1 MDYIFLIVGFI
12 FLVKGADIFVDGSS
26 NIAKILKIPPII
38 IGLTIVAFGTSAP
51 EAAVSIT
58 ASMNGQNGMAIGN
71 VIGSNIFN
79 LLMVVGASGFIS
91 TLLVKKSILSRE
103 LPFVLITSMLLIV
116 LSSDIFISGSS
127 SYTLSRMDGAIL
139 LILFAGFVYYLVTS
153 ALKSRNSSLNID
165 ETSLDIETVDKD
177 VMVQQNF
184 SPMSKSIFLSVVGIL
199 AIILGGKIV
208 VDCASNIASSFGV
221 NDQLIGLTV
230 VAIGTSLPEF
240 VTSIVA
246 ATKGESDLALGN
258 VIGSNIFNILF
269 VLGISAL
276 ISPMTID
283 PKLFIDA
290 AVMII
295 ATIITFFFAYRKNN
309 VNKYESLTLMT
320 LYVAYMS
327 YLIMTA

>member
-12 FLVKGADIFVDGSS
+12 LLVKGADIFVDGSS
-26 NIAKILKIPPII
+26 SIAKILKIPPII

-103 LPFVLITSMLLIV
+103 LPFVLITSILLIV

-165 ETSLDIETVDKD
+165 ETSLDIEAVDKD

-276 ISPMTID
+276 ISPMTIN

-309 VNKYESLTLMT
+309 VNKYESLTLMI
-320 LYVAYMS
+320 LYVAYMA

>member
-309 VNKYESLTLMT
+309 VNKYESLTLMI
-320 LYVAYMS
+320 LYVAYMA

>member
-1 MDYIFLIVGFI
+1 MNYIFLIVGFI
-12 FLVKGADIFVDGSS
+12 LLVKGADIFVDGSS
-26 NIAKILKIPPII
+26 SIAKILKIPPII

-58 ASMNGQNGMAIGN
+58 ASINGQNGMAMGN

-79 LLMVVGASGFIS
+79 LLMVIGASGFIS
-91 TLLVKKSILSRE
+91 TLLVEKSILSKE
-103 LPFVLITSMLLIV
+103 LPFVLFTSILLVI
-116 LSSDIFISGSS
+116 LSANIFTGGSLP
-127 SYTLSRMDGAIL
+127 YTLSRIDGIIL
-139 LILFAGFVYYLVTS
+139 LLLFAGFVYYLVSS
-153 ALKSRNSSLNID
+153 ALKSRKSSLHND
-165 ETSLDIETVDKD
+165 ETSIDIEVIDAD
-177 VMVQQNF
+177 VISGQK
-184 SPMSKSIFLSVVGIL
+184 SAPISKSIFLSVIGIL

-208 VDCASNIASSFGV
+208 VDCASTIASSFGIS
-221 NDQLIGLTV
+221 DQLIGLTV

-258 VIGSNIFNILF
+258 VIGSNLFNILF

-276 ISPMTID
+276 ISPITID
-283 PKLFIDA
+283 PKLFIDG

-295 ATIITFFFAYRKNN
+295 ATIVTFFFAYRKRN
-309 VNKYESLTLMT
+309 VNKYESLTLML
-320 LYVAYMS
+320 LYVAYMA

>member
-1 MDYIFLIVGFI
+1 MNYIFLIVGFI
-12 FLVKGADIFVDGSS
+12 LLVKGADIFVDGSS
-26 NIAKILKIPPII
+26 SIAKILKIPPII

-58 ASMNGQNGMAIGN
+58 ASINGQNGMAIGN

-91 TLLVKKSILSRE
+91 TLLVEKSILSRE
-103 LPFVLITSMLLIV
+103 LPFVLITSILLIV
-116 LSSDIFISGSS
+116 LSADIFISGPS

-139 LILFAGFVYYLVTS
+139 LILFAGFVYYLVSS
-153 ALKSRNSSLNID
+153 ALKSRNSSLNDD
-165 ETSLDIETVDKD
+165 ETSLDIEVIDRD
-177 VMVQQNF
+177 IMVQQKS

-208 VDCASNIASSFGV
+208 VDCASNIASSFGIS
-221 NDQLIGLTV
+221 DHLIGLTV

-283 PKLFIDA
+283 PKLFIDGA
-290 AVMII
+290 IMII
-295 ATIITFFFAYRKNN
+295 ATIITFLFAYRKNN
-309 VNKYESLTLMT
+309 VNKYESLTLMI
-320 LYVAYMS
+320 LYVAYMA